1 MEHLSKDVIKP
12 LYMWPWP
19 VDPEDMRRL
28 RAAKAKLDTP
38 FKVVPT
44 ETKPGVRGR
53 VLALGTQ
60 PVPLCNEGFALV
72 RNTSNEAALL
82 AGLEWAI
89 THKVDDRATTL
100 LQVLEGIIPGI
111 KEVDRKVLAM
121 ENISKKLNL
130 EDDYKPRVRFM

>member
-1 MEHLSKDVIKP
+1 MEHLSKEVIKP

-19 VDPEDMRRL
+19 VTPENMRRL
-28 RAAKAKLDTP
+28 RSAKAKLDTP

-60 PVPLCNEGFALV
+60 PVPLCHEGFALV
-72 RNTSNEAALL
+72 HNTSNEVALL

-111 KEVDRKVLAM
+111 KEVDSKVLAM

>member
-1 MEHLSKDVIKP
+1 MEHLNRDAIKP
-12 LYMWPWP
+12 LYIWPWP

-53 VLALGTQ
+53 VLALGVQ

-72 RNTSNEAALL
+72 HNTTNEVALL

-100 LQVLEGIIPGI
+100 LQVLEVLIPGI
-111 KEVDRKVLAM
+111 KEVDSKTLAM
-121 ENISKKLNL
+121 ETISKTLNL

>member
-1 MEHLSKDVIKP
+1 MEHLNRDAIKP
-12 LYMWPWP
+12 LYVWPWP
-19 VDPEDMRRL
+19 VAPEDMCRL

-53 VLALGTQ
+53 VLALGSQ

-72 RNTSNEAALL
+72 RNTDNEAALL
-82 AGLEWAI
+82 AGLDWAI

-100 LQVLEGIIPGI
+100 LQVLEGLIPGI
-111 KEVDRKVLAM
+111 KEIDSKTLAM
-121 ENISKKLNL
+121 QNISNNLKL
-130 EDDYKPRVRFM
+130 EDDHIPRVRFM